1 MDNGCVIEY
10 GGFMMN
16 QNTGKEELLCITQ
29 LSKSDC
35 MKSAIK
41 LAEFYNRSS
50 IICADYD
57 IDSLRIRY
65 RKLEEY
71 VGPWREEEKSAFIDS
86 AYEYKEDPG
95 DDTKKWLFQKIRKE
109 NLTSSSRVTCRW
121 TDQGQFVGLDY
132 NVDSSIDIALDSD
145 VLFAELYED
154 GSPCRETWE
163 DAICIARYV
172 SRKLGIPINYK

>member
-1 MDNGCVIEY
+1 MDNGCAIEY

-16 QNTGKEELLCITQ
+16 LNTGKEELLCITQ

-41 LAEFYNRSS
+41 LAEIYNQSS
-50 IICADYD
+50 IICANYD

-86 AYEYKEDPG
+86 AYEYEEESE
-95 DDTKKWLFQKIRKE
+95 E
-109 NLTSSSRVTCRW
+109 NGGNACSA
-121 TDQGQFVGLDY
+121 F
-132 NVDSSIDIALDSD
+132 
-145 VLFAELYED
+145 
-154 GSPCRETWE
+154 
-163 DAICIARYV
+163 CISV
-172 SRKLGIPINYK
+172 FKLH